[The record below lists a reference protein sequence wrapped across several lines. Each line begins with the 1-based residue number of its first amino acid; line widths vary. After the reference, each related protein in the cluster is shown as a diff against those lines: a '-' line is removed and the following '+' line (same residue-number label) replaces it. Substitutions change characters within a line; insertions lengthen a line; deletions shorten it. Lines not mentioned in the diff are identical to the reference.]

1 MESKLEKHIKQHL
14 KGQKSHAVN
23 HADNSNHIADRSTS
37 FDQFQKNF
45 RIEVNRLTAEDMEF
59 DLIGC
64 DASLA
69 NAFRRILISEVP
81 TMAIDKVFIANNTS
95 VIPDE
100 VLSHRLGLIPIQVD
114 PRLFDFLSENSPSNE
129 KNTIVF
135 KLHVKCTKEYLT
147 RGQGSSQQSSS
158 LRVTV
163 KSDQLEWLPN
173 GSEFMQFHYL
183 PTARSTS
190 KQQTCTA
197 FTCDQSSLPDFPN
210 SNAQLVVPGI
220 IIAKL
225 GLGEEIELE
234 AHAVKGIGKTHAK
247 WSPVATAWYRS
258 LPEIVL
264 LKPFEDEE
272 AEELVRRCPNN
283 IFDIVETKKGKKR
296 AVVARPRN
304 CTIHASDLG
313 DSIALR
319 SVKDH
324 FIFTIE
330 TVGQYPPEEL
340 FKEAVKILEKKCDS
354 IITGTASH

>member
-1 MESKLEKHIKQHL
+1 MATKLEKHIKQHL
-14 KGQKSHAVN
+14 DHHKSRPV
-23 HADNSNHIADRSTS
+23 DVSNHPVDRTLCL
-37 FDQFQKNF
+37 DQFKKNF
-45 RIEVNRLTAEDMEF
+45 KVEVNRLTAEDMEF

-100 VLSHRLGLIPIQVD
+100 VLSHRLSLIPIQVD
-114 PRLFDFLSENSPSNE
+114 PRLFDYLSDKDTPNE
-129 KNTIVF
+129 KNTMVF
-135 KLHVKCTKEYLT
+135 KLHIKCTKAYLA
-147 RGQGSSQQSSS
+147 RGQDTPQQSSS

-173 GSEFMQFHYL
+173 GSELIQFHDQH
-183 PTARSTS
+183 TARSTS
-190 KQQTCTA
+190 KQQTYTS
-197 FTCDQSSLPDFPN
+197 FTCDQHSLPGFP
-210 SNAQLVVPGI
+210 SSKAQLVTPGI

-225 GLGEEIELE
+225 GLGQEIELE
-234 AHAVKGIGKTHAK
+234 AHAVKGIGKIHAK
-247 WSPVATAWYRS
+247 WSPVATAWYRA

-264 LKPFEDEE
+264 LKPFENEE

-283 IFDIVETKKGKKR
+283 IFDIIETKKGKKK

-304 CTIHASDLG
+304 CTVHASDLG
-313 DSIALR
+313 NSIALR

-330 TVGQYPPEEL
+330 SVGQYPPEDL
-340 FKEAVKILEKKCDS
+340 FTEAVKILEKKCES
-354 IITGTASH
+354 IIPGDSQPSA